1 MGHKKGI
8 TPSLASRR
16 TPSLFSKGLA
26 GPEYS
31 GERDPKFVKPA
42 PPTRDS
48 GIGQKPCKPIV
59 HARLSVLPR
68 SIRPEKFGAPVT
80 APGRGGKS
88 AL

>member
-48 GIGQKPCKPIV
+48 GIGQKQLEK
-59 HARLSVLPR
+59 HLRQHFLKARNITR
-68 SIRPEKFGAPVT
+68 SRRT
-80 APGRGGKS
+80 
-88 AL
+88 